1 MDEEKKDDPRNPGYV
16 TAELCAAYREAMR
29 QEIKGLKQT
38 IIVGLSISTTIISII
53 MAILQYLR

>member
-1 MDEEKKDDPRNPGYV
+1 LDEEKKDNPGNPGYV
-16 TAELCAAYREAMR
+16 TSQLCAAYREAMR

-38 IIVGLSISTTIISII
+38 IIVGLSVSTTVISII